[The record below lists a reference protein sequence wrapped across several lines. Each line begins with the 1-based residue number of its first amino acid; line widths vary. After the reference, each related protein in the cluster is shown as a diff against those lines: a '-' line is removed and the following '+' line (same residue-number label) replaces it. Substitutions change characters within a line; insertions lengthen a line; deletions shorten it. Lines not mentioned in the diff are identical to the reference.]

1 MRGKDGPKFKYTPET
16 MQDKLDE
23 YFNNTPVED
32 ITLTGVCIHLGIYK
46 DTFYNYGRRDGFT
59 DMINMARMKIEN
71 SYEVSLKRYGRA
83 GDIFALKNFGW
94 RDKQEV
100 SVEHSNFGDVLNK
113 FVEKL

>member
-1 MRGKDGPKFKYTPET
+1 MPKGSELRFTPAV
-16 MQDKLDE
+16 MQKKLDE
-23 YFNNTPVED
+23 YFDKTPVED

>member
-1 MRGKDGPKFKYTPET
+1 MPKGGSSLRFTPAA
-16 MQDKLDE
+16 MQEKLDE
-23 YFNNTPVED
+23 YFDITPVED

-46 DTFYNYGRRDGFT
+46 DTFYNYAKRPEFT
-59 DMINMARMKIEN
+59 EMINMARMKIEN

-100 SVEHSNFGDVLNK
+100 AVEHSNFGDVLNK
-113 FVEKL
+113 FIDKL

>member
-1 MRGKDGPKFKYTPET
+1 MPKGSELRFTPAV
-16 MQDKLDE
+16 MQQKLDE
-23 YFNNTPVED
+23 YFDKTPVED

>member
-1 MRGKDGPKFKYTPET
+1 MPRGGSELRFTPAA
-16 MQDKLDE
+16 MQAKLDE

-46 DTFYNYGRRDGFT
+46 DTFYNYGKREGFT

-71 SYEVSLKRYGRA
+71 SYEVSLKRFGRA

-100 SVEHSNFGDVLNK
+100 AVEHSNFGDVLNK